1 MSEPVC
7 TCAMRPWRPMRP
19 CPVHARRD
27 EEPPER
33 VWIRH
38 GMDVFTKC
46 VPESDEYVL
55 AERERAENTRLRAI
69 IGTVHECVHP
79 GFPIETRAEMA
90 AVIEMVRGVLN
101 AAGGAT

>member
-1 MSEPVC
+1 MDRV
-7 TCAMRPWRPMRP
+7 T
-19 CPVHARRD
+19 
-27 EEPPER
+27 PER

-46 VPESDEYVL
+46 VPDADEYVL
-55 AERERAENTRLRAI
+55 AEAERKENARLRAI

-79 GFPIETRAEMA
+79 GFPIETRTEMA

-101 AAGGAT
+101 AADV